1 MNIDQLVKTSLEA
14 EIIKAFKEAP
24 EAIDALVSACLQG
37 EVDEY
42 GGKANYNSRERM
54 PYLTWLARDTVR
66 NIARDAVKQH
76 LAEITPRIQEQ
87 VKAALATE
95 AIVDAFTREIIK
107 ATADE
112 WRIDVQFKSEK

>member
-24 EAIDALVSACLQG
+24 EAIDALVSACLRM

-42 GGKANYNSRERM
+42 GGKADYNSRERM

-76 LAEITPRIQEQ
+76 LAEIAPRIQEQ